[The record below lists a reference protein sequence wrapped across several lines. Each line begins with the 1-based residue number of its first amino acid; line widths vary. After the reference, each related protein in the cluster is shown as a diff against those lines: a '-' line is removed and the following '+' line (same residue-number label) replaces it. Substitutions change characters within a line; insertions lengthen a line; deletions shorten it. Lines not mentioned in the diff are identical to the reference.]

1 MGEINKSLSHLGN
14 TFLQIGQKQ
23 KPNFRCTP
31 LVQVLEKSFSD
42 GGKTLLFVNLS
53 PMASDAPE
61 SIGTMRFGENVAKC
75 IIAKKKD
82 KKKDLKR
89 ADGFNEG
96 VPKKGGGK
104 HKG

>member
-61 SIGTMRFGENVAKC
+61 SIGTMRFGENVAK
-75 IIAKKKD
+75 KKD

-89 ADGFNEG
+89 GDGFNEG
-96 VPKKGGGK
+96 LPKKETPKKGGSK
-104 HKG
+104 

>member
-1 MGEINKSLSHLGN
+1 M
-14 TFLQIGQKQ
+14 QIGQKQ

-75 IIAKKKD
+75 VIAKKKD
-82 KKKDLKR
+82 NKLKR
-89 ADGFNEG
+89 RDAFNEG
-96 VPKKGGGK
+96 VPKKGRGK
-104 HKG
+104 GSGVKK

>member
-1 MGEINKSLSHLGN
+1 M
-14 TFLQIGQKQ
+14 QIGQKQ

-61 SIGTMRFGENVAKC
+61 SIGTMRFGESVAKC
-75 IIAKKKD
+75 VIAKPKKKGIPKD

-104 HKG
+104 G